1 MADNIWNSILL
12 VFKIIFATNPLFQLL
27 TLLLWAIALVIIAQN
42 PMPRKTYWYYSK
54 NIASIF
60 IALMA
65 IVLILRQIH
74 YPFLL
79 VLLPMNFVLALVFT
93 NAGFYLSAC
102 NKSYNLP
109 ILLSLGRQHSKCRN
123 FQFWKMFFHVI
134 IWSTFVCVFTY
145 ILFKITHPKMAHY
158 LQDQTESFDMDN
170 AIPTTAILFFIL
182 IAFYEEIIFRL
193 FTQNFLMRLL
203 RHISF
208 GKILAIILTSIFFA
222 YGHTG
227 ILENDWVK
235 LLQTFVI
242 GLVLSR
248 SMLKY
253 GMEASLTIHIILNLF
268 AIFAADYLVA
278 PTP

>member
-1 MADNIWNSILL
+1 MTDSIWNSILL
-12 VFKIIFATNPLFQLL
+12 VFKIIFATNPLFQVL
-27 TLLLWAIALVIIAQN
+27 TLLLWVIALVIIAQN
-42 PMPRKTYWYYSK
+42 PMPRKIYWYYSK

-65 IVLILRQIH
+65 IVLILRQVH

-79 VLLPMNFVLALVFT
+79 VLLPMNFVIALIFT
-93 NAGFYLSAC
+93 NAGFYLSTC
-102 NKSYNLP
+102 NKNYNLP
-109 ILLSLGRQHSKCRN
+109 ILLSLGRKHSKCRN
-123 FQFWKMFFHVI
+123 FECWKMILHII
-134 IWSTFVCVFTY
+134 IWSLFICTFTY
-145 ILFKITHPKMAHY
+145 ILFKITNPKMAHY
-158 LQDQTESFDMDN
+158 LQDQTESFDLDN
-170 AIPTTAILFFIL
+170 AIPTTAILFFVL
-182 IAFYEEIIFRL
+182 IALYEEIIFRL
-193 FTQNFLMRLL
+193 FTQNFLMRLF
-203 RHISF
+203 RRISF
-208 GKILAIILTSIFFA
+208 GKILAVILTSIFFA

-242 GLVLSR
+242 GLVLSH

-268 AIFAADYLVA
+268 AIFAANILVT